1 MSAERKP
8 KWARKMNDGV
18 MRYFW
23 PNVSDDGGRML
34 THEESIAE
42 YQNQRAGV
50 EQKRCADPRCNRTLK
65 AERSDKQYCNANC
78 NQRHKK
84 RIEYRLNNNL
94 PIDETPVNA
103 PAEQAK
109 IDLTEERHYLDMLKA
124 DAERNPVQTFERDAN
139 GKLLTQKASAAQRA
153 FKEAKQREYE
163 RIPILEMYDQLP
175 QRGFMYTD
183 FWSDQLLELFATW
196 NANGKQLP
204 DDETLMRL
212 CDQDVRSQRI
222 AEEQRKRDELEEAQR
237 RGAQLYPDM
246 DRVRNDGSIAPGTT

>member
-8 KWARKMNDGV
+8 KWAQKRADGSV
-18 MRYFW
+18 VYFW
-23 PNVSDDGGRML
+23 PNVSGGNEGQSL
-34 THEESIAE
+34 TYDESIAE
-42 YQNQRAGV
+42 YQKQRAV
-50 EQKRCADPRCNRTLK
+50 ADQKRCADPRCNRPLK

-94 PIDETPVNA
+94 SIDETPVNA

-124 DAERNPVQTFERDAN
+124 DAERNPVQTFERDAD
-139 GKLLTQKASAAQRA
+139 GKLLTAKASAAQRA
-153 FKEAKQREYE
+153 FKEARQRQYTQ
-163 RIPILEMYDQLP
+163 IPILEMYDQLP
-175 QRGFMYTD
+175 ARGFMYTD
-183 FWSDQLLELFATW
+183 FWPEQLLELFELW
-196 NANGKQLP
+196 KKHDKQLP
-204 DDETLMRL
+204 TDATIMYL
-212 CDQDVRSQRI
+212 CDQDVRNARI

-246 DRVRNDGSIAPGTT
+246 DRVRNDGSVAPQ